1 VKIGFYPLFTSRE
14 KVGHVSMWVTLA
26 IGAGSVLLLVA
37 AVTGGVLA
45 WRAAERRYLLRLIS
59 RREAVLAVRQ
69 VLEGA
74 VMRLA
79 EGSDE
84 RLEMFSSDADSADRR
99 VLCEVASRAQVLADE
114 LDVMALPKRL
124 IPAARALSDAAYVVA
139 REAGKVLHDEKGD
152 RALEELGS
160 IDLEAVSHV
169 FEVATSAV
177 SSACRSCGVDED
189 STVYGGGLYL

>member
-1 VKIGFYPLFTSRE
+1 
-14 KVGHVSMWVTLA
+14 MWVTVA

-69 VLEGA
+69 SLESA

-84 RLEMFSSDADSADRR
+84 RLEMFSADADSADRR
-99 VLCEVASRAQVLADE
+99 VLSEVASRAQVLADE

-124 IPAARALSDAAYVVA
+124 IPAAKALSDAAYVVS
-139 REAGKVLHDEKGD
+139 REAGKVPHGENGD
-152 RALEELGS
+152 QALEMLGS
-160 IDLEAVSHV
+160 IDLEAVSRV
-169 FEVATSAV
+169 FEAATIAV
-177 SSACRSCGVDED
+177 SSVCELCGVDED